1 MDPLFRVAPVPWIQL
16 DSRLRLGSLLNL
28 RAPYFYVIR
37 IQCYKIAKW
46 NVNFTARLENHVVWS
61 AVVNESSE
69 TAKIFTTRFSCFLRE
84 KIEFFFSVSPRRI
97 LINTHMSFPPMV
109 SFYFVFLYDFY
120 FCLFFF
126 QNSKIFEG
134 SESSFFSNWKFLQL
148 PLVWTER
155 KPVCS
160 LSCHSWTN
168 KNGIIVLL
176 RKPP

>member
-120 FCLFFF
+120 FCLL
-126 QNSKIFEG
+126 
-134 SESSFFSNWKFLQL
+134 FFSNFENFRRKCIFLLQQLEISSVTAGVDWEKTSLQL
-148 PLVWTER
+148 E
-155 KPVCS
+155 
-160 LSCHSWTN
+160 LSFMDE
-168 KNGIIVLL
+168 
-176 RKPP
+176 